1 MSSDKSDLIKLSLI
15 IGDYGSPEKSKRE
28 ESEKQLKELRE
39 KNFGL
44 LLQYLLELPTM
55 NEISQD
61 IKLTSLV
68 LLRKIIEVDSYK
80 WEKIESSIKQ
90 KIKLSSLNIID
101 NEKYHFNKDFLNK
114 AISVV
119 EQILSTIIDNSE
131 EWPELM
137 NIIGNIYHFN
147 YIKDT
152 SKIYIIV
159 KLLIQSVAFISDKL
173 TAEINK
179 LNNFFS
185 PIFQYDVIT
194 NNDLNILELKVLICS
209 FYSNFL
215 TYNVDNLDFF
225 SLN

>member
-119 EQILSTIIDNSE
+119 EQILSTIIDNIE

-137 NIIGNIYHFN
+137 NIIGNV
-147 YIKDT
+147 
-152 SKIYIIV
+152 IIV
-159 KLLIQSVAFISDKL
+159 KI
-173 TAEINK
+173 
-179 LNNFFS
+179 
-185 PIFQYDVIT
+185 
-194 NNDLNILELKVLICS
+194 
-209 FYSNFL
+209 
-215 TYNVDNLDFF
+215 
-225 SLN
+225 

>member
-15 IGDYGSPEKSKRE
+15 IGDYASPEKSKRE

-39 KNFGL
+39 TNFGL

-61 IKLTSLV
+61 IKLTCLV

-137 NIIGNIYHFN
+137 NIIGNIYH
-147 YIKDT
+147 
-152 SKIYIIV
+152 
-159 KLLIQSVAFISDKL
+159 
-173 TAEINK
+173 
-179 LNNFFS
+179 
-185 PIFQYDVIT
+185 
-194 NNDLNILELKVLICS
+194 C
-209 FYSNFL
+209 
-215 TYNVDNLDFF
+215 
-225 SLN
+225 

>member
-1 MSSDKSDLIKLSLI
+1 M
-15 IGDYGSPEKSKRE
+15 G
-28 ESEKQLKELRE
+28 
-39 KNFGL
+39 
-44 LLQYLLELPTM
+44 
-55 NEISQD
+55 
-61 IKLTSLV
+61 
-68 LLRKIIEVDSYK
+68 
-80 WEKIESSIKQ
+80 KIESSIKQ